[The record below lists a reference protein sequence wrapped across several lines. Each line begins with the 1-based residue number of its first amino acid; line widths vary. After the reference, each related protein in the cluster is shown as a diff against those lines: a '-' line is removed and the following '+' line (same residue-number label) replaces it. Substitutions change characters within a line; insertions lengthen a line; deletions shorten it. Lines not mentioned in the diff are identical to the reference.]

1 MCKYLALMDNCDY
14 TFITEL
20 EEKKNKVALAAE
32 LTTATT
38 GRKGRLT
45 DSGHICGGTNGS
57 PMKG

>member
-1 MCKYLALMDNCDY
+1 MDNCDY
-14 TFITEL
+14 TFITES
-20 EEKKNKVALAAE
+20 EEKKSKVALAAE

-57 PMKG
+57 PMRG